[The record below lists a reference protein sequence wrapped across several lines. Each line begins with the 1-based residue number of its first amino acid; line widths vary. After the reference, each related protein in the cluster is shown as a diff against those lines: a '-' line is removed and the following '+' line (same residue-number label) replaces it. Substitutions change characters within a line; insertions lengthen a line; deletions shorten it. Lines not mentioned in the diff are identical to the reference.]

1 MDSEPKGR
9 PRMTE
14 RRRPR
19 PGKGNAAHALTTPS
33 NLNLDCSASSGE
45 KTLSDQERQQSLA
58 ELAELPAGGLA
69 RRDHYDPDSTEGA
82 TVIALPH
89 CSPGGS
95 ARFDKGRS
103 E

>member
-1 MDSEPKGR
+1 MDSEPKGQ

-69 RRDHYDPDSTEGA
+69 RRDHYDPDSTEGGNGDRA
-82 TVIALPH
+82 AALLAWRV
-89 CSPGGS
+89 G
-95 ARFDKGRS
+95 ALRQRA